1 MRIYWHPH
9 CPLELWFQVSS
20 KFSEEFLKI
29 LTFLSFTSANLQLLN
44 GNEEGRR
51 GHINKTNNNDKKTYF
66 PFRNTRNDAAP
77 LTRTALSG
85 PLPVT
90 CEHHGVEKAQQMT
103 GEDSRGG
110 EDTSRLS
117 LHTGKEGALLRDT
130 GSFASIISSLWLM
143 PKIPSL

>member
-20 KFSEEFLKI
+20 RFSEEFLKI

-51 GHINKTNNNDKKTYF
+51 DHINKTNNNDKKTYF
-66 PFRNTRNDAAP
+66 PFRNTRNDAVP

-90 CEHHGVEKAQQMT
+90 YEHHGVEKAQQRLERT
-103 GEDSRGG
+103 VGVEKTQAGC
-110 EDTSRLS
+110 RLS
-117 LHTGKEGALLRDT
+117 LHTGKEGALLRDR
-130 GSFASIISSLWLM
+130 GSFASIISTFG
-143 PKIPSL
+143 